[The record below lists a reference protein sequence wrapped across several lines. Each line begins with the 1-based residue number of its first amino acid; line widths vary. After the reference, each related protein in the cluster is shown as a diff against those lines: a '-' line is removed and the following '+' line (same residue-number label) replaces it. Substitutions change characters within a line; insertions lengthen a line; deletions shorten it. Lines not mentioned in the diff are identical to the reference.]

1 MTSAAR
7 DLMDTGTPGPWHALP
22 GDDTFNPSVGA
33 VPEAFPS
40 LLSSDEWVAEC
51 KPAGDADARKIVLSV
66 NALPLVDALIEA
78 LADHVAASAY
88 TSIGLTLVCG
98 SCARYW
104 PCPTAT
110 ARDALEA
117 ALRGEGDG

>member
-51 KPAGDADARKIVLSV
+51 KPAGDADANKIVLSV
-66 NALPLVDALIEA
+66 NALPLVANYDDAVMAYLRHQTTCQHGPDCATLSTLWTA
-78 LADHVAASAY
+78 LVA
-88 TSIGLTLVCG
+88 
-98 SCARYW
+98 
-104 PCPTAT
+104 

-117 ALRGEGDG
+117 ALRGEGQ